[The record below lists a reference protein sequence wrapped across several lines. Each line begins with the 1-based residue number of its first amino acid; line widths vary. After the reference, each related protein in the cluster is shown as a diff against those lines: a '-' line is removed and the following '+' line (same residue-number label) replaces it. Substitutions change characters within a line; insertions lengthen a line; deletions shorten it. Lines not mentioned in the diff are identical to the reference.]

1 MRRRS
6 RSRSCQ
12 RVASRGLL
20 EWNGH
25 RFYHRGDGW
34 QAGRVSGSYPRAA
47 DSRRIG
53 PGCRARHSGCAATGG
68 NTMGLDLLIRNGT
81 IVDGSGA
88 ARYQGDVGIRQGQIV
103 EIGRIRA
110 GAERV
115 IDADGLIVAPGFVD
129 GHTHMDAQVAWDRIG
144 SCSCWHGVTT
154 VIMGNCGFALA
165 PCRPEEREWFAR
177 CLTAV
182 EDIPTE
188 SMLAGIDWTWETF
201 PEYLA
206 TVDRLPKAI
215 NYGAYIGHS
224 ALRMYVMGKRA
235 LSETATDADLAR
247 MAGAVKE
254 AIRAGAMGFSS
265 SRATTH
271 VTPDNTPVASR
282 IADWAEV
289 DRLVGAMG
297 ELGAGIFQVGP
308 DISGGLAQR
317 AFLARLQ
324 RVAVESGRPVMFGTI
339 ASRQGDDP
347 NPWTYQLEY
356 LDQCA
361 AAGARVWGQTTT
373 RSINAIF
380 SLKSYLPFD
389 VLPAWRELRRLPL
402 PEQKRRLADP
412 ATRRQLMAEEATMKP
427 RDNVF
432 QGGGAATTDPRR
444 PDYGNLYAMKDVNW
458 NDPTVAQLAA
468 AQGQHPVEVMIDLAL
483 ENENQVFVQPL
494 VNEHPD
500 QVLGMLKHPRTL
512 ATFSDSGAHVCQ
524 EMGSSLQTHMLSYW
538 VRAKQA
544 FTLEEAVRKLT
555 FDNASAWDITDR
567 GLLRAG
573 YRADLVLFDE
583 ARVQP
588 AMPTVEADL
597 PGGARRLVQKA
608 EGIAATIVN
617 GEVTLEHGKPTGRLP
632 GALLRGPGAR
642 PA

>member
-1 MRRRS
+1 
-6 RSRSCQ
+6 
-12 RVASRGLL
+12 
-20 EWNGH
+20 
-25 RFYHRGDGW
+25 
-34 QAGRVSGSYPRAA
+34 
-47 DSRRIG
+47 
-53 PGCRARHSGCAATGG
+53 
-68 NTMGLDLLIRNGT
+68 MGLDLLIRNGT
-81 IVDGSGA
+81 VVDGSGA

-165 PCRPEEREWFAR
+165 PCKPEAREWFAR

-188 SMLAGIDWTWETF
+188 AMLAGIDWTWESF

-235 LSETATDADLAR
+235 LSEKATEDDLAR
-247 MAGAVKE
+247 MAAAVQE
-254 AIRAGAMGFSS
+254 AIRVGAMGFSS

-271 VTPDNTPVASR
+271 VTPDDTPVASR
-282 IADWAEV
+282 IADWSEV
-289 DRLVGAMG
+289 DRLVGAMA
-297 ELGAGIFQVGP
+297 ELNAGIFQIGP
-308 DISGGLAQR
+308 DTSGGAAQR
-317 AFLARLQ
+317 AFLARLK
-324 RVAVESGRPVMFGTI
+324 RVAVETGRPVMFGTI
-339 ASRQGDDP
+339 SSRQGDEP
-347 NPWTYQLEY
+347 NPWTYQLDY
-356 LDQCA
+356 LDDCA
-361 AAGARVWGQTTT
+361 AAGARMWGQTTT
-373 RSINAIF
+373 RSINAVF

-402 PEQKRRLADP
+402 AEQKQRLADR
-412 ATRRQLMAEEATMKP
+412 ATRARLVADEAGMKP
-427 RDNVF
+427 RGNVF
-432 QGGGAATTDPRR
+432 QGGGAATTDPRK
-444 PDYGNLYAMKDVNW
+444 PDYDNLYVMKGVDW
-458 NDPTVAQLAA
+458 DDPTVAQLS
-468 AQGQHPVEVMIDLAL
+468 AQRGKHPVEVMIDLAL
-483 ENENQVFVQPL
+483 ENDDQVFVQPL

-500 QVLGMLKHPRTL
+500 HVLGMLKHPRTL

-555 FDNASAWDITDR
+555 FDNASAWELYDR
-567 GLLRAG
+567 GLVRTG
-573 YRADLVLFDE
+573 YQADLVLFDE
-583 ARVQP
+583 GRVRP
-588 AMPTVEADL
+588 AMPTVETDL

-608 EGIAATIVN
+608 EGIAATVVN
-617 GEVTLEHGKPTGRLP
+617 GQVTLEHGHATGRMP

-642 PA
+642 KG

>member
-1 MRRRS
+1 M
-6 RSRSCQ
+6 
-12 RVASRGLL
+12 A
-20 EWNGH
+20 
-25 RFYHRGDGW
+25 
-34 QAGRVSGSYPRAA
+34 
-47 DSRRIG
+47 
-53 PGCRARHSGCAATGG
+53 
-68 NTMGLDLLIRNGT
+68 LDLLIKNGT

-88 ARYQGDVGIRQGQIV
+88 ARYRGDVGVRAGRIV
-103 EIGRIRA
+103 EVGRV
-110 GAERV
+110 GSVAERT
-115 IDADGLIVAPGFVD
+115 IDAEGLIVAPGFVD
-129 GHTHMDAQVAWDRIG
+129 GHTHMDAQVAWDPIG

-165 PCRPEEREWFAR
+165 PCKPEEREWFAR

-206 TVDRLPKAI
+206 TVEGLPKAI

-235 LSETATDADLAR
+235 LSEPGTEDDLAR
-247 MAGAVKE
+247 MTAAVKE

-282 IADWAEV
+282 IAEWTEL

-297 ELGAGIFQVGP
+297 ELGFGIFQVGP
-308 DISGGLAQR
+308 DISGGPAQR
-317 AFLARLQ
+317 AFLARLKQ
-324 RVAVESGRPVMFGTI
+324 IALESGRPVMFGTI
-339 ASRQGDDP
+339 SSRQGQDP
-347 NPWTYQLEY
+347 NPWSYQLEY
-356 LDQCA
+356 LDECV

-402 PEQKRRLADP
+402 AEQKRRLADP
-412 ATRRQLMAEEATMKP
+412 ATRRVLVAEEARMKP
-427 RDNVF
+427 RDHVL
-432 QGGGAATTDPRR
+432 QGGGAATTDPRK
-444 PDYGNLYAMKDVNW
+444 PDYDNLYAMKDVEW

-468 AQGQHPVEVMIDLAL
+468 VRGQHPVEVMIDLAL
-483 ENENQVFVQPL
+483 ANDNQVFVQPL

-500 QVLGMLKHPRTL
+500 HVLGMLKHPRTL

-538 VRAKQA
+538 VRAKQG
-544 FTLEEAVRKLT
+544 FTLEQAVRKLA
-555 FDNASAWDITDR
+555 FDNAAAWGLDDR
-567 GLLRAG
+567 GLLKAG
-573 YRADLVLFDE
+573 YRADLVLFDAE
-583 ARVQP
+583 RVRP
-588 AMPTVEADL
+588 AMPTVETDL

-617 GEVTLEHGKPTGRLP
+617 GEVTLEHGRPTGRLP
-632 GALLRGPGAR
+632 GVLLRGPGAAR
-642 PA
+642 

>member
-1 MRRRS
+1 M
-6 RSRSCQ
+6 
-12 RVASRGLL
+12 A
-20 EWNGH
+20 
-25 RFYHRGDGW
+25 
-34 QAGRVSGSYPRAA
+34 
-47 DSRRIG
+47 
-53 PGCRARHSGCAATGG
+53 
-68 NTMGLDLLIRNGT
+68 LDLLIRNGT

-88 ARYQGDVGIRQGQIV
+88 ARYRGDVGIADGRIV
-103 EIGRIRA
+103 EIGRIRSGA
-110 GAERV
+110 GRT

-144 SCSCWHGVTT
+144 SCSCWHGVTS

-165 PCRPEEREWFAR
+165 PCKPEAREWFAR

-188 SMLAGIDWTWETF
+188 AMLAGIDWTWETF

-224 ALRMYVMGKRA
+224 ALRMYVMGSRA
-235 LSETATDADLAR
+235 LTETATEDDLAR
-247 MAGAVKE
+247 MAAAVKE
-254 AIRAGAMGFSS
+254 AIRAGAMGLSS

-271 VTPDNTPVASR
+271 VTPDDTPVASR
-282 IADWAEV
+282 IADWSEV
-289 DRLVGAMG
+289 DRLVGAMA
-297 ELGAGIFQVGP
+297 ELDAGIFQIGP
-308 DISGGLAQR
+308 DISGGEAQER
-317 AFLARLQ
+317 FFARLKQ
-324 RVAVESGRPVMFGTI
+324 VAVQSGRPVMFGTI
-339 ASRQGDDP
+339 ASRQGLNP
-347 NPWTYQLEY
+347 KPWTYQLEY
-356 LDQCA
+356 LDECA
-361 AAGARVWGQTTT
+361 IAGARMWGQSTT

-412 ATRRQLMAEEATMKP
+412 ATRRTLVADEARMKP

-432 QGGGAATTDPRR
+432 QGGGAATTDPRK
-444 PDYGNLYAMKDVNW
+444 PDYANLYALKGVDW
-458 NDPTVAQLAA
+458 NDPTVAELAA
-468 AQGQHPVEVMIDLAL
+468 QRGRHPVEVMIDLVL
-483 ENENQVFVQPL
+483 ENDDQMFVQPI
-494 VNEHPD
+494 VNEDPAH
-500 QVLGMLKHPRTL
+500 VLGMLKHPRTL

-544 FTLEEAVRKLT
+544 FTLEEAVRMLS
-555 FDNASAWDITDR
+555 FDNASAWELHDR

-573 YRADLVLFDE
+573 YRADLVLFD
-583 ARVQP
+583 ADRVKP
-588 AMPTVEADL
+588 ALPTVQTDL

-617 GEVTLEHGKPTGRLP
+617 GQVTLEDGKATGSVP
-632 GALLRGPGAR
+632 GQLLRGPGAAR
-642 PA
+642 